1 VAVAVKVCGV
11 RDAASARACAAAG
24 ADLAGLNFWPRSRR
38 CVDVEAARGLV
49 AALGPVTPVGVFRD
63 QPFAEVRGVAE
74 AVGLGWVQLH
84 GAETPA
90 DCAALRAQG
99 LRIIKAL
106 PVRDAADLDACAAF
120 ADVADLLLLDAPKP
134 GGGRPFDHGALR
146 GARLPLPFLLAGGLT
161 PENVGAAVARVRPH
175 GVDAASGVEVD
186 GAPSPDRVA
195 AFCRAARAAAEVQR

>member
-1 VAVAVKVCGV
+1 MAVAVKVCGV
-11 RDAASARACAAAG
+11 REAASARACAASG

-38 CVDVEAARGLV
+38 CVTPGAARGLV
-49 AALGPVTPVGVFRD
+49 AALGTVTPVGVFRD
-63 QPFAEVRGVAE
+63 QTVDEVRAVAE

-84 GAETPA
+84 GGEPPA
-90 DCAALRAQG
+90 DCAALRATG
-99 LRIIKAL
+99 LRVIKAL

-120 ADVADLLLLDAPKP
+120 AEVADLLLLDAPTP

-186 GAPSPDRVA
+186 GVPSPDRVV
-195 AFCRAARAAAEVQR
+195 AFCRAARAAAEDQR

>member
-1 VAVAVKVCGV
+1 M
-11 RDAASARACAAAG
+11 
-24 ADLAGLNFWPRSRR
+24 
-38 CVDVEAARGLV
+38 DVEAARGLV

-161 PENVGAAVARVRPH
+161 PENVGAAVARVRPQ
-175 GVDAASGVEVD
+175 GGDAAAGVEVA
-186 GAPSPDRVA
+186 GAPCPDRVA